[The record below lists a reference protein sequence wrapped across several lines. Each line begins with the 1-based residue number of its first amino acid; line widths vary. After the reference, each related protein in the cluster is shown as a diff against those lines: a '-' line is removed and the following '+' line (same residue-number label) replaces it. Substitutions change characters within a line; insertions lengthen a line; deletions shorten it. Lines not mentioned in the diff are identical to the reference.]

1 MVVPQNFVQT
11 ISFSVDLCLL
21 VFLWIVQLIIYPSFK
36 KICSED
42 FPSWHKHYK
51 SSISIIMGPIM
62 IVQII
67 LICSFSI
74 IQLNKVNI
82 LRLILLAI
90 SWIWTLII
98 SVPYHKKIEANL
110 DRDRTIDLL
119 INTNWVRTF
128 TWSSIFISNFFG
140 A

>member
-1 MVVPQNFVQT
+1 MDVPQNFLQT
-11 ISFSVDLCLL
+11 ISFSVDMCLL

-36 KICSED
+36 KICPEN
-42 FPSWHKHYK
+42 FPIWHKHYQ

-62 IVQII
+62 IAQII
-67 LICSFSI
+67 LICLFAI
-74 IQLNKVNI
+74 IELNKINI
-82 LRLILLAI
+82 IRLILLAI
-90 SWIWTLII
+90 SWIWTFII
-98 SVPYHKKIEANL
+98 SVPCHKKIQADL

-140 A
+140 S